1 MARPERRVVVC
12 NTSPIIALACVGQLE
27 LLHGVYAQIVIPN
40 AVFDEITVAGAGEP
54 GAREVVESPWIKR
67 QPVSNAPLATALR
80 LELDAGEAEAI
91 ALAVESNANLILL
104 DERLGRRAAQ
114 RLGLTVVG
122 TLGVLIA
129 AKDRGLLAAVRPVL
143 DALRA
148 DAGFWIAD
156 DLYNAV
162 PKAANE

>member
-1 MARPERRVVVC
+1 MRVVS
-12 NTSPIIALACVGQLE
+12 NTSPIIALACAGRLD
-27 LLHGVYAQIVIPN
+27 LLRGLYSQIVIPN
-40 AVFDEITVAGAGEP
+40 AVFDEIAVVGAGEP

-67 QPVSNAPLATALR
+67 QPALNGPLVTALR

-91 ALAVESNANLILL
+91 ALAVESGANLILI

-129 AKDRGLLAAVRPVL
+129 AKDRGLLATVRPVL

-148 DAGFWIAD
+148 DAGFWITD
-156 DLYNAV
+156 ELYNAV
-162 PKAANE
+162 MQAANE

>member
-1 MARPERRVVVC
+1 VAQSEPKIVVC
-12 NTSPIIALACVGQLE
+12 NTSPIIALACAGQLE
-27 LLHGVYAQIVIPN
+27 LLRGLYTQIVIPN

-54 GAREVVESPWIKR
+54 GAREVAEALWIKR
-67 QPVSNAPLATALR
+67 QPASNAPLVTALR

-91 ALAVESNANLILL
+91 ALAVESGADLVLL

-122 TLGVLIA
+122 TLGVLIS
-129 AKDRGLLAAVRPVL
+129 AKDRGLLAAMRPVL
-143 DALRA
+143 DALRV

-162 PKAANE
+162 LKAANE

>member
-1 MARPERRVVVC
+1 MALPERVIVVC
-12 NTSPIIALACVGQLE
+12 NTSPVIALACVGRLE
-27 LLHGVYAQIVIPN
+27 LLHAVYTQIMVPD

-54 GAREVVESPWIKR
+54 GAREVGQAAWIMR
-67 QPVSNAPLATALR
+67 QPVRNTSLVTALR

-91 ALAVESNANLILL
+91 ALAVENKADLILL
-104 DERLGRRAAQ
+104 DERIGRRAAQ
-114 RLGLTVVG
+114 RLGLTTIG

-143 DALRA
+143 DALRT

-162 PKAANE
+162 IDTAHE

>member
-1 MARPERRVVVC
+1 M
-12 NTSPIIALACVGQLE
+12 
-27 LLHGVYAQIVIPN
+27 
-40 AVFDEITVAGAGEP
+40 
-54 GAREVVESPWIKR
+54 
-67 QPVSNAPLATALR
+67 ATALR

-104 DERLGRRAAQ
+104 DERLGRRAAH

-148 DAGFWIAD
+148 DAGFWITD
-156 DLYNAV
+156 ELYNAV
-162 PKAANE
+162 LKAANE